1 MNRAFTRGRAFG
13 GRLLA
18 GIVVVGAIL
27 AAGAAFGA
35 TPRASAAEPPAP
47 AAPTIPV
54 DIISAVD
61 GGYLPTVEVS
71 INGSTPV
78 RMMIDEGTSFLVTF
92 PGSIIDPTTPID
104 QTGIPQSIQYDGTAA
119 SGQIALATVTVTTTT
134 GSVSTPQ
141 PAAFLDASSCTPQC
155 LGYKDGIQGVIGIS
169 QSKDATKNIEPVDGL
184 YSVLAQLGQPL
195 SAGYTIDFT
204 SSQPNIQLGEPT
216 PGSAGDTT
224 IQRADQDGLTYPNG
238 QSIYKP
244 PVICWSISLGT
255 AAGAKCENT
264 VLDTG
269 QSSGIING
277 KVFDPVVTPM
287 TTPPP
292 SGAIARVA
300 DGAVISFGVSATAAP
315 FARLASTASVPHL
328 YNQFT
333 VKSKAVAN
341 YFNAGNDF
349 YLSHV
354 IGFDNQ
360 GGAVIIHAAANAPV
374 PTPGVNA
381 AAGDSTIFVGWVP
394 PSANG
399 PKVVG
404 YVVTIRTADGTL
416 VSTTTAGADQTE
428 ATIGG
433 LTNGTPYDVAVA
445 TINELTIGPDA
456 AVPGTITPEGPVTT
470 GTPSPSPS
478 ASGPS
483 PASGAPASTD
493 PGAPSAG
500 ALAAT
505 GSDVS
510 PLLML
515 AAGLVAAGA
524 AALAI
529 PLRRRRTT
537 SLRR

>member
-1 MNRAFTRGRAFG
+1 MAV
-13 GRLLA
+13 
-18 GIVVVGAIL
+18 IGAIL
-27 AAGAAFGA
+27 AAGTGFGA
-35 TPRASAAEPPAP
+35 TPQAHAAEPPA
-47 AAPTIPV
+47 ATAPTIPV

-119 SGQIALATVTVTTTT
+119 SGQIGLATVTVTTTT

-141 PAAFLDASSCTPQC
+141 PTAFLDASSCTPQC
-155 LGYKDGIQGVIGIS
+155 LGYKDDIQGVIGIS
-169 QSKDATKNIEPVDGL
+169 QSKDATKNIEPVDGI

-195 SAGYTIDFT
+195 SSGYTIDFT

-216 PGSAGDTT
+216 PGSAGDTS

-238 QSIYKP
+238 QSIFKP
-244 PVICWSISLGT
+244 PVICWSISLGS
-255 AAGAKCENT
+255 AAGTKCENT

-269 QSSGIING
+269 QSSGILNG
-277 KVFDPVVTPM
+277 DVFDPVVTPLS
-287 TTPPP
+287 PPP
-292 SGAIARVA
+292 SNGAIARVA
-300 DGAVISFGVSATAAP
+300 DGAVIGFSTSKTAIP
-315 FARLASTASVPHL
+315 FARLVSTAMVPHL

-333 VKSKAVAN
+333 VKPNKAVAN

-360 GGAVIIHAAANAPV
+360 AGAVIIHAAVGAPA

-381 AAGDSTIFVGWVP
+381 AAGDGTIFVAWARPAGG
-394 PSANG
+394 G
-399 PKVVG
+399 PKRVG
-404 YVVTIRTADGTL
+404 YLVTIRTADGAM
-416 VSTTTAGADQTE
+416 VSTTTVGADATE

-456 AVPGTITPEGPVTT
+456 SVPGTITPEGPVST
-470 GTPSPSPS
+470 GTPTPSPGAGGSSTTSGVPDPDAS
-478 ASGPS
+478 AR
-483 PASGAPASTD
+483 AT
-493 PGAPSAG
+493 G

-505 GSDVS
+505 GSDV
-510 PLLML
+510 PPELIL
-515 AAGLVAAGA
+515 AAGLVALGVAV
-524 AALAI
+524 LAI
-529 PLRRRRTT
+529 RAGGRRTKPLRREA
-537 SLRR
+537 SVGE